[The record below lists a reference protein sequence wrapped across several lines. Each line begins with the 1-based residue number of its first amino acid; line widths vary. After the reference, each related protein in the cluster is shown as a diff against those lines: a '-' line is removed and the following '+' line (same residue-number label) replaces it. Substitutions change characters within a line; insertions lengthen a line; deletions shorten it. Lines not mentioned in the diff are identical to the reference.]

1 MYKLEPKL
9 TVIQAIALAGGV
21 TAKGSARR
29 VEIRRVGKNGQQTVI
44 KPQSSDLVQ
53 PGDVIRVKESIF

>member
-1 MYKLEPKL
+1 
-9 TVIQAIALAGGV
+9 V